1 LPHNKSGRIIDL
13 DAFIEG
19 KKVEYKWK

>member
-13 DAFIEG
+13 DAFMEG